1 MKLSIDPT
9 TVAPPL
15 HVTAEAEAL
24 ADWYDAHPA
33 IRRLWAVRGG
43 LALNVVVTLEP
54 TVDNSDTSPPWL
66 ACGRRWADEI
76 QALMRT
82 TVSLELVEE
91 PLTPEFDVEFE
102 GEIIAALSWRDPTSF
117 WKAD

>member
-1 MKLSIDPT
+1 MKLSLDPT
-9 TVAPPL
+9 ILIPPR

-24 ADWYDAHPA
+24 ADWYDANPGV
-33 IRRLWAVRGG
+33 RRLWAIRNA
-43 LALNVVVTLEP
+43 LALNVIVTLEP

-66 ACGRRWADEI
+66 ACGRRWASEI
-76 QALMRT
+76 QALT
-82 TVSLELVEE
+82 GNTVSLELLEE
-91 PLTPEFDVEFE
+91 PLTSEFDIDFE

>member
-1 MKLSIDPT
+1 MKLSLDPANM
-9 TVAPPL
+9 APLP

-24 ADWYDAHPA
+24 ADWYDANQA
-33 IRRLWAVRGG
+33 IRRLWAIRSA
-43 LALNVVVTLEP
+43 LALNVIVTLEP

-66 ACGRRWADEI
+66 ACGRRWASEI
-76 QALMRT
+76 SSLTGA
-82 TVSLELVEE
+82 TVSLELFEE
-91 PLTPEFDVEFE
+91 PLTAEFDIEFE